1 MLPKPTLA
9 RWAGLLSVS
18 LALLCAPAEAQQTST
33 STAALS
39 VSVTN
44 AATGEPL
51 RGAQVILLATG
62 LGGVTG
68 EVGTLLL
75 EGLAPGTRTVE
86 VRYLGFAPERTTVLL
101 QNDRETDLAFA
112 LEVRP
117 IALAA
122 LQVRVPKRASR
133 LELTGFDR
141 RKARGFGTF
150 ITREQIEARQPQRM
164 SDVLRSVPGIHLAS
178 TGFSDSRASMLRS
191 NPSRRCPIQYYVDGV
206 QVFAFNI
213 DDVRPHDIEG
223 LEIYKGASEI
233 PPDFNRGTAL
243 CGAIVIWTRVER

>member
-1 MLPKPTLA
+1 MLPKPLLA

-18 LALLCAPAEAQQTST
+18 LSLLCAPATAQQA

-39 VSVTN
+39 VTVTN
-44 AATGEPL
+44 AATGEHL

-62 LGGVTG
+62 LGGITNETG
-68 EVGTLLL
+68 VLLL
-75 EGLAPGTRTVE
+75 DGMAPGARTVE
-86 VRYLGFAPERTTVLL
+86 VRYLGFAPERAAVLL
-101 QNDRETDLAFA
+101 RNDHTAELDFA
-112 LEVRP
+112 LQVRP
-117 IALAA
+117 VALAA
-122 LQVRVPKRASR
+122 LRVKVHKKTRR
-133 LELTGFDR
+133 LELTGFER

-150 ITREQIEARQPQRM
+150 ITRQDIEARQPQRM
-164 SDVLRSVPGIHLAS
+164 SDVLRNVPGIHLAS

-191 NPSRRCPIQYYVDGV
+191 TPSRRCPIQYYMDGV

-223 LEIYKGASEI
+223 LEIYKGASEV

-243 CGAIVIWTRVER
+243 CGVIVIWTRIER

>member
-1 MLPKPTLA
+1 MLPKPPLA
-9 RWAGLLSVS
+9 HWAGLLSLS
-18 LALLCAPAEAQQTST
+18 LALLCAPADAQQT

-62 LGGVTG
+62 LGGVTNEAG
-68 EVGTLLL
+68 ALLL
-75 EGLAPGTRTVE
+75 EGLAPGARTVE
-86 VRYLGFAPERTTVLL
+86 VRYLGFAPERTSVLL
-101 QNDRETDLAFA
+101 QSERAADLAFA

-117 IALAA
+117 IGLAA
-122 LQVRVPKRASR
+122 LQVKVHKKVRR

-164 SDVLRSVPGIHLAS
+164 SDVLRSVPGVHLAS

-191 NPSRRCPIQYYVDGV
+191 TPSRRCPIQYYMDGV

-243 CGAIVIWTRVER
+243 CGVIVIWTRVER

>member
-1 MLPKPTLA
+1 MLPDSPLA

-18 LALLCAPAEAQQTST
+18 LALLCAPADAQQT

-39 VSVTN
+39 VTVTS

-62 LGGVTG
+62 LGGITNDG
-68 EVGTLLL
+68 GALRL

-86 VRYLGFAPERTTVLL
+86 VRYLGFAPERTTVQL
-101 QNDRETDLAFA
+101 QNERAADLDFA
-112 LEVRP
+112 LAVRP

-122 LQVRVPKRASR
+122 LHVQVRKKAGR
-133 LELTGFDR
+133 LALSGFER

-164 SDVLRSVPGIHLAS
+164 SDVLRGVPGIQLAS

-191 NPSRRCPIQYYVDGV
+191 IPSRRCPIQYYVDGV

>member
-1 MLPKPTLA
+1 MLPKPPLA
-9 RWAGLLSVS
+9 RWAGLLSLS
-18 LALLCAPAEAQQTST
+18 LALLCAPADAQQTS
-33 STAALS
+33 SAALS

-62 LGGVTG
+62 LGGVTNEG
-68 EVGTLLL
+68 GALLL
-75 EGLAPGTRTVE
+75 ESLAPGTRTVE
-86 VRYLGFAPERTTVLL
+86 VRYLGFAPERTTVQLE
-101 QNDRETDLAFA
+101 NERAADLAFA

-117 IALAA
+117 VALAA
-122 LQVRVPKRASR
+122 LQVKVHKKGRR
-133 LELTGFDR
+133 LELTGFER

-164 SDVLRSVPGIHLAS
+164 SDVLRSVPGVHLAS

-191 NPSRRCPIQYYVDGV
+191 TPSRRCPIQYYMDGV

-243 CGAIVIWTRVER
+243 CGVIVIWTRVER